1 MMQRK
6 IGMAAV
12 IVMCAGAMVACQ
24 PKHEDKP
31 APAPAAPTP
40 VEAAKPA
47 ASEPAPVAAAEAPAK
62 PAEEEEL
69 ITPDKAVK
77 MPGADPGWPAPGAK
91 PAMVSRTPDGAVLE
105 DYVVGEGFPTLPG
118 AVVTFH
124 YVARVKD
131 GVMFDSTYG
140 PNTPRTTTTTGL
152 MPALQD
158 GVIGM
163 KKGGKRRMILEP
175 RLAYGERGLTSAQG
189 EVVVPPGATVIF
201 DIELVDLKQTLVK
214 PGSDA
219 PKGAS
224 APGGVAPANK

>member
-6 IGMAAV
+6 IGKAAV
-12 IVMCAGAMVACQ
+12 IVMCAAATGGGMVACQ

-31 APAPAAPTP
+31 APSAPAQSTKPAEAAPVVAPPSETPAAP
-40 VEAAKPA
+40 EAAPKP
-47 ASEPAPVAAAEAPAK
+47 V
-62 PAEEEEL
+62 EEEL

-105 DYVVGEGFPTLPG
+105 DYVIGEGFPTFPG
-118 AVVTFH
+118 AVVTVQ

-131 GVMFDSTYG
+131 GAMFDSTYG
-140 PNTPRTTTTTGL
+140 TNTPRTTTTTGL

-175 RLAYGERGLTSAQG
+175 RLAYGERGLVTAKG
-189 EVVVPPGATVIF
+189 EVIVPPNATVIF
-201 DIELVDLKQTLVK
+201 DVELVDLKQTIK
-214 PGSDA
+214 A
-219 PKGAS
+219 PKGDAEGS
-224 APGGVAPANK
+224 KP

>member
-6 IGMAAV
+6 MGMAAAV
-12 IVMCAGAMVACQ
+12 LMCAGAMLGCQ

-31 APAPAAPTP
+31 APAPSAPTP
-40 VEAAKPA
+40 AEPPKPA
-47 ASEPAPVAAAEAPAK
+47 VAEPAPAPAAEPPAPQ
-62 PAEEEEL
+62 EEEL

-131 GVMFDSTYG
+131 GAMFDSTYG
-140 PNTPRTTTTTGL
+140 PNTPRTTTTAGL

-175 RLAYGERGLTSAQG
+175 RMAYGDRGLTSAQG

-201 DIELVDLKQTLVK
+201 DVELVDLKQTLVK
-214 PGSDA
+214 PGAEA
-219 PKGAS
+219 PKGPA